1 MSWRFLTSG
10 ESHGRGLLVIADGLP
25 AGLAV
30 SRDHLASMLAR
41 RRRGF
46 GRGKRMALE
55 GDNLTLWGG
64 IRGGVTTGGPVGI
77 SVENSEWERWAPVM
91 DPWSV
96 AAEGEELKT
105 LSAPRPGHADLSG
118 GIKFDHKDMRNVLE
132 RASAR
137 STAPRTLAG
146 ALAGRVLEELGVA
159 VRGAVES
166 VGGVFAF
173 LPETGEE
180 WRNAAASDMGLA
192 REEDALQLKE
202 RITSAASE
210 GDSLGGTFV
219 LSVTGLPAGI
229 GTFTEWDGRLD
240 GKLAQAIMAIPGI
253 KAVEFGLGFKS
264 AELPGSL
271 VHDSISIE
279 EDRWARRTNRS
290 GGIEGGMTTGG
301 EILIRAAMKPIPT
314 MKSGL
319 PSYDIRE
326 GKAAVAHSER
336 SDVCAVPAACVVAE
350 AMTAWVLGSAVAEQ
364 FGSDR
369 MKDLIERFT
378 AYSREAERW
387 NIHG

>member
-25 AGLAV
+25 AGLTV

-46 GRGKRMALE
+46 GRGSRMALE
-55 GDNLTLWGG
+55 GDELTLWGG
-64 IRGGVTTGGPVGI
+64 IRGGVTTGGPIGI
-77 SVENSEWERWAPVM
+77 SVGNSEWEKWNQVM

-96 AAEGEELKT
+96 TADRDGLKT
-105 LSAPRPGHADLSG
+105 LSAPRPGHADLAG
-118 GIKFDHKDMRNVLE
+118 GIKFDHRDMRNVLE

-146 ALAGRVLEELGVA
+146 ALAGRVLEELGVT

-166 VGGVFAF
+166 IGGVFAS

-192 REEDALQLKE
+192 REEDGSALKE
-202 RITSAASE
+202 RIAFAASE

-229 GTFTEWDGRLD
+229 GTFTEWDSRLD
-240 GKLAQAIMAIPGI
+240 GRLAQAILSIPGI
-253 KAVEFGLGFKS
+253 KGVEFGLGFKS
-264 AELPGSL
+264 ADLPGSL
-271 VHDSISIE
+271 VHDGISVE
-279 EDRWARRTNRS
+279 EGRWTRRTNRS

-301 EILIRAAMKPIPT
+301 EILLRAAMKPIPT

-387 NIHG
+387 NIHD